1 MKFISFVFVF
11 LLTIFSSLANEKR
24 IGETIVDDKTTVES
38 LLKVGFQVEE
48 KYIVPPSSNDVAT
61 FYFVLKKETFVYKDI
76 NEKITLDEVSEI
88 IEKKSGEKLLELQNE
103 RLDSASSSIV
113 RSIKKKDLDIEVP
126 SDIQFQIVICK
137 ITFEKT
143 SCFRP

>member
-11 LLTIFSSLANEKR
+11 LLTIFSSLANEKPV
-24 IGETIVDDKTTVES
+24 GETIVDDKTTVES

-48 KYIVPPSSNDVAT
+48 KYIVPPSSNDVTT

-76 NEKITLDEVSEI
+76 NEQITLDEVSEI